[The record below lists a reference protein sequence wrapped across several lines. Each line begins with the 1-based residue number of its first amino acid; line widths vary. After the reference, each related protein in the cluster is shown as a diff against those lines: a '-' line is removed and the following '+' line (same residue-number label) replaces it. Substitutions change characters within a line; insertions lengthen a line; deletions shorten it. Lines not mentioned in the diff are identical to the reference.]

1 MMYSLHFTIRER
13 NLIHSS
19 CTLVTEFNS
28 SAIIP
33 AITDIQNMML
43 LTDQA
48 WTQRDVLL
56 VFQFLSKLILN
67 RRLFLLTPLG
77 YNMCMAA
84 KLVVYQED

>member
-1 MMYSLHFTIRER
+1 MYSLHFTIRER

-19 CTLVTEFNS
+19 CTLVMEFNS

-33 AITDIQNMML
+33 AIIHIQNLMFS
-43 LTDQA
+43 TDEA
-48 WTQRDVLL
+48 WTQGDVLL

-84 KLVVYQED
+84 KLVVYQDD